1 MSWAC
6 ERADSHVLC
15 CANVEILLRAV
26 GGFRTSSLPEETF
39 SHSEAAANSGS
50 AISAFWC
57 CSMVHAQLQSCL
69 AEAGCLLSER
79 AHSGFVPAVL
89 EGLFSAVCV
98 CCETC
103 ARQNP
108 N

>member
-1 MSWAC
+1 MTWAC
-6 ERADSHVLC
+6 EHADSHMLC
-15 CANVEILLRAV
+15 CANVEISLRAV

-39 SHSEAAANSGS
+39 SLSEAAANSGS
-50 AISAFWC
+50 AI
-57 CSMVHAQLQSCL
+57 CSVLVLLHGSCTAPEL
-69 AEAGCLLSER
+69 PGRGRLLSER
-79 AHSGFVPAVL
+79 AHSGFVPAVF

-98 CCETC
+98 WCETC